1 VLIDATADPDA
12 VAAQVWTAL
21 RDHLFAMATVA
32 SSA

>member
-1 VLIDATADPDA
+1 VLIDTTASPDV

-21 RDHLFAMATVA
+21 RDHLFAMAS